1 MGTTRILTESRHTM
15 DDSSVHFL
23 EVGKIILY
31 FLCETSTWHLD
42 SWPPRRHVV
51 WRDSVGVEGSRSGL
65 KSECADIF
73 HQSFPWLLHH
83 TDEPQRAKQLSM
95 ATTPLCVEFFR
106 CRVDVLQSSFS
117 RSTISIAVFCLQ
129 NLICLHYYFCWSGLY
144 RSYVLRH
151 IRLRSFAVLCG

>member
-1 MGTTRILTESRHTM
+1 M
-15 DDSSVHFL
+15 
-23 EVGKIILY
+23 
-31 FLCETSTWHLD
+31 
-42 SWPPRRHVV
+42 V

-129 NLICLHYYFCWSGLY
+129 NLICLL
-144 RSYVLRH
+144 V
-151 IRLRSFAVLCG
+151 IFADQVFIDPTFLGIFLCGPLQSFVVNVCKSVKPCSQFYFLFSKSLK